1 LGSSSANWQDSL
13 RKVSNVKKE
22 LFYQMDFKI
31 GETLKF
37 EEIWVKVVKIKEDAI
52 VFEVLPTG
60 HEEDEGKL
68 MEVPMWY
75 IQSNKDQVKR

>member
-1 LGSSSANWQDSL
+1 
-13 RKVSNVKKE
+13 
-22 LFYQMDFKI
+22 MDFKI

-37 EEIWVKVVKIKEDAI
+37 EEIWVKVVEIKEDAI
-52 VFEVLPTG
+52 VFEVLSTG
-60 HEEDEGKL
+60 YEEDEGEL

>member
-1 LGSSSANWQDSL
+1 
-13 RKVSNVKKE
+13 
-22 LFYQMDFKI
+22 MDFKI

-37 EEIWVKVVKIKEDAI
+37 EEIWVKVVEIKEDAI
-52 VFEVLPTG
+52 VFEVLSTG
-60 HEEDEGKL
+60 HEEDEGEL

>member
-1 LGSSSANWQDSL
+1 
-13 RKVSNVKKE
+13 
-22 LFYQMDFKI
+22 MDFKI

-37 EEIWVKVVKIKEDAI
+37 EEIWVKVVEIKEDAI
-52 VFEVLPTG
+52 VFEVLSTG
-60 HEEDEGKL
+60 HEGDEGEL

>member
-1 LGSSSANWQDSL
+1 MESKRS
-13 RKVSNVKKE
+13 
-22 LFYQMDFKI
+22 FYQMDFKI

-37 EEIWVKVVKIKEDAI
+37 EEICVKVVEIKEDAI
-52 VFEVLPTG
+52 VFEVLSTG

-75 IQSNKDQVKR
+75 IQSNKDQIKR

>member
-1 LGSSSANWQDSL
+1 
-13 RKVSNVKKE
+13 
-22 LFYQMDFKI
+22 MDFKI

-37 EEIWVKVVKIKEDAI
+37 EEIWVKVVEIKEDAI
-52 VFEVLPTG
+52 VFEVLLSG
-60 HEEDEGKL
+60 HEEDEGEL

>member
-1 LGSSSANWQDSL
+1 
-13 RKVSNVKKE
+13 
-22 LFYQMDFKI
+22 MDFKI

-37 EEIWVKVVKIKEDAI
+37 EEIWVKVVEIKKDAI
-52 VFEVLPTG
+52 VFEVLLTG

>member
-1 LGSSSANWQDSL
+1 
-13 RKVSNVKKE
+13 
-22 LFYQMDFKI
+22 MDFKI

-37 EEIWVKVVKIKEDAI
+37 EEILVKVVEIKEDAI
-52 VFEVLPTG
+52 VFEVLLTG

>member
-1 LGSSSANWQDSL
+1 
-13 RKVSNVKKE
+13 
-22 LFYQMDFKI
+22 MDFKI

-37 EEIWVKVVKIKEDAI
+37 EEIWVKVVEIKEDAI
-52 VFEVLPTG
+52 VFEVLLTG

-75 IQSNKDQVKR
+75 IQSNKDQEKR

>member
-1 LGSSSANWQDSL
+1 
-13 RKVSNVKKE
+13 
-22 LFYQMDFKI
+22 MDFKI

-37 EEIWVKVVKIKEDAI
+37 EEIWVKVVEIKEDAI
-52 VFEVLPTG
+52 VFEVLLTG

-68 MEVPMWY
+68 MEVPIWY

>member
-1 LGSSSANWQDSL
+1 
-13 RKVSNVKKE
+13 
-22 LFYQMDFKI
+22 MDFKI

-37 EEIWVKVVKIKEDAI
+37 EEIWVKVVEIKEDAI
-52 VFEVLPTG
+52 VFEVLLTG

>member
-1 LGSSSANWQDSL
+1 
-13 RKVSNVKKE
+13 
-22 LFYQMDFKI
+22 MDIKI

-37 EEIWVKVVKIKEDAI
+37 EEIWVKVVEIKEGAI
-52 VFEVLPTG
+52 VFEVLLTG

>member
-1 LGSSSANWQDSL
+1 
-13 RKVSNVKKE
+13 
-22 LFYQMDFKI
+22 MDFKI

-37 EEIWVKVVKIKEDAI
+37 EEIWVKIVEIKEDAI
-52 VFEVLPTG
+52 VFEVLLTG

>member
-1 LGSSSANWQDSL
+1 
-13 RKVSNVKKE
+13 
-22 LFYQMDFKI
+22 MDFRI

-37 EEIWVKVVKIKEDAI
+37 EGILVKVVEIKEDAI
-52 VFEVLPTG
+52 VFEVLLTG